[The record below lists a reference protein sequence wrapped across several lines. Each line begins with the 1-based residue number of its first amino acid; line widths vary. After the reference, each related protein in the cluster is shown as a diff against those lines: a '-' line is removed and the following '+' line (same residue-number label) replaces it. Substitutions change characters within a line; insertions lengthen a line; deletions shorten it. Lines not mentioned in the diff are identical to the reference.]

1 MQKDTFSIGHKVNS
15 GDLISAM
22 AGMFG
27 LYKKY
32 GKKIDV
38 YQQLNVKGDYY
49 AGATHQIQDSDG
61 NLVCMN
67 IH

>member
-32 GKKIDV
+32 GKNKEKRIAKPHRRNH
-38 YQQLNVKGDYY
+38 YF
-49 AGATHQIQDSDG
+49 HR
-61 NLVCMN
+61 
-67 IH
+67 